1 MTIDSHPSDL
11 SQILNLSWQFLKQG
25 CKDRRSGFHHP
36 VLATVAADGKPK
48 SRVVILREADHLQ
61 KVLRCNADI
70 RTQKWGEIAR
80 QPAVSL
86 TFYDETEKTQLRV
99 EGKASLHTC
108 DPIAQKAWENS
119 QRMSRVGYGAQ
130 PGPGAV
136 ISDPEQF
143 GLPQTDSEIAEG
155 IANFGTIIV
164 HITTIEWLYLKVRG
178 NRRAVFDLAA
188 DTAQWLVP

>member
-1 MTIDSHPSDL
+1 MANDSHPTDL
-11 SQILNLSWQFLKQG
+11 AEILALSWQLLENG
-25 CKDRRSGFHHP
+25 CRDRRSGFHHP
-36 VLATVAADGKPK
+36 VLATVGLDGKPK
-48 SRVVILREADHLQ
+48 SRVVILRDADRLQ
-61 KVLRCNADI
+61 KTLRCNSDI

-80 QPAVSL
+80 EPIVSL
-86 TFYDETEKTQLRV
+86 TFYDEIEKTQLRV
-99 EGKASLHTC
+99 EGTASLHTR
-108 DPIAQKAWENS
+108 DPIAQQAWDNS

-136 ISDPEQF
+136 INDAEQF
-143 GLPQTDSEIAEG
+143 ALPNTDSEISEG

-178 NRRAVFDLAA
+178 NRRVLFDLVA